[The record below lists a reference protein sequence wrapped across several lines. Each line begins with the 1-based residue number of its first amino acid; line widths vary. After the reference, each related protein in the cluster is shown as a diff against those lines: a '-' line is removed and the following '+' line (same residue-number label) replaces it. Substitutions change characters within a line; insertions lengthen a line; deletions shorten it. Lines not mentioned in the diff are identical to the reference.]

1 MHQRDG
7 CLLRDLAEILR
18 CAVSAN
24 AQNRRRTAGWD
35 GWTWMDLAKGHAGL
49 NFDYGS
55 YGALEDCRGSM
66 VVLRLKAAEA
76 GKAIISGAGA
86 RAETLRTRVKGLLE
100 GSRIRCVVG
109 RRSRADRRIAGTLKE
124 HHSPLDDRDQ
134 NLLLSSYLERRA
146 DLVRYFR
153 ARLRSDE
160 AAEDLVQDIYLKI
173 SNLPAPEIGNPVAY
187 LYRLGTNL
195 MLDRLKAQRRA
206 GRRDGEW
213 RDLHSGSVGG
223 EDVADA
229 SPADDV
235 TDARQRLRRII
246 AVVNELPPPM
256 REAFRLH
263 KLEGLSHAET
273 ARAMGVSRSSVEKYM
288 MTCLKRILAKVGR

>member
-1 MHQRDG
+1 M
-7 CLLRDLAEILR
+7 
-18 CAVSAN
+18 
-24 AQNRRRTAGWD
+24 
-35 GWTWMDLAKGHAGL
+35 
-49 NFDYGS
+49 
-55 YGALEDCRGSM
+55 
-66 VVLRLKAAEA
+66 
-76 GKAIISGAGA
+76 
-86 RAETLRTRVKGLLE
+86 
-100 GSRIRCVVG
+100 
-109 RRSRADRRIAGTLKE
+109 E
-124 HHSPLDDRDQ
+124 HYSPLDDRDQ

-173 SNLPAPEIGNPVAY
+173 SNLPAPEIGNPAAY

-206 GRRDGEW
+206 GRRDWEW

-223 EDVADA
+223 EGVADA

-235 TDARQRLRRII
+235 ADARQRLRRII
-246 AVVNELPPPM
+246 EVVNELPPPV

-288 MTCLKRILAKVGR
+288 MTCLKRILAKIGR